1 MSSISATLPEAKN
14 LRRVAAS
21 TVIYNDGTEYHNH
34 VLELNGS
41 RVVNHYPLRGE
52 LPMTEWLGG
61 TIVVEHYRACHISVL
76 ADGTQRRQW
85 L

>member
-1 MSSISATLPEAKN
+1 ME
-14 LRRVAAS
+14 RRVAANRIQF
-21 TVIYNDGTEYHNH
+21 VHNDPLSGNVVVDKEYVNH
-34 VLELNGS
+34 VVELFNS

-61 TIVVEHYRACHISVL
+61 TIVIENYRAWHISVL
-76 ADGTQRRQW
+76 ADGTQRRQQ